1 MSKENKIY
9 MEKINGTVVRC
20 LDIIKYSLGNLP
32 DYVEDRLF
40 YQLQELLSEK
50 YDAYGYE
57 IQMG

>member
-1 MSKENKIY
+1 
-9 MEKINGTVVRC
+9 MEKINSTVVRC
-20 LDIIKYSLGNLP
+20 VDIIKYSLGNLP

-50 YDAYGYE
+50 YDAYDYE